1 MQPSTP
7 EQQRVDIL
15 IRRADRDM
23 QVAELIV
30 RSSPH
35 LYEDAGFHCQQA
47 VEKYLKAV
55 LITAGLPAPFT
66 HSLVVLMIS
75 LRQAGIVSFIQSET
89 DEATVLTD
97 FAVGLRYELDDA
109 PSFTSADLLAMADR
123 FRTKLRPLAQ
133 AFLI

>member
-7 EQQRVDIL
+7 AQQRVDIL

-47 VEKYLKAV
+47 VEKYLKAGGIDNRR
-55 LITAGLPAPFT
+55 LARSFHAQFGSIDDFFT
-66 HSLVVLMIS
+66 PSWYC
-75 LRQAGIVSFIQSET
+75 FIHAE
-89 DEATVLTD
+89 
-97 FAVGLRYELDDA
+97 
-109 PSFTSADLLAMADR
+109 
-123 FRTKLRPLAQ
+123 
-133 AFLI
+133 

>member
-15 IRRADRDM
+15 MRRADRDI

-30 RSSPH
+30 QASPH

-47 VEKYLKAV
+47 TEKYLKAV
-55 LITAGLPAPFT
+55 LIAATLPAPFT
-66 HSLVVLMIS
+66 HNLVVLMAS
-75 LRQAGIVSFIQSET
+75 LRQASVVAFAQHEI

-109 PSFTSADLLAMADR
+109 PSYTAADLLAMADR
-123 FRTKLRPLAQ
+123 FRQKLRPLAQ
-133 AFLI
+133 AFLL

>member
-7 EQQRVDIL
+7 AQQRVDIL

-23 QVAELIV
+23 QVAELIM

-35 LYEDAGFHCQQA
+35 LYGDAGFHCQQA

-75 LRQAGIVSFIQSET
+75 LRQAGIITFMQDET

-97 FAVGLRYELDDA
+97 FAVGLRYELTTPPA
-109 PSFTSADLLAMADR
+109 SP
-123 FRTKLRPLAQ
+123 RPTCWR
-133 AFLI
+133 